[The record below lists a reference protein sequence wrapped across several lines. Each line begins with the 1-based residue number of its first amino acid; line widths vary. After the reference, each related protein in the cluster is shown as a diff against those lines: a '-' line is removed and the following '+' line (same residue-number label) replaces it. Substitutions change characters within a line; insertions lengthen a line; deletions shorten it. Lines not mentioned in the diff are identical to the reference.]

1 MIKAVE
7 NKICNLKQ
15 TKIKEGTICGEKGT
29 RVSEL
34 LQNEWEQW
42 QKGDKILL
50 SAPMGSGKSYFIY
63 NHLVKN
69 SFRKRILILS
79 NRSKLRKQYDSKL
92 EEHKQDVM
100 INEIFGTPIYG
111 AEVDIMTYQSLEG
124 KLKKNEPIDH
134 YNYIICDEAHYF
146 ITDSWNEST
155 DMSFKWVNTQHN
167 SIVIYMSATGE
178 EVFNLFDL
186 ANVNTK
192 NYYIEPDYSRFDMY
206 YYECDGVS
214 MVEYLL
220 AKEDIDENNKIIY
233 FANNKEKAVDLYDQY
248 KHMASITVSESD
260 KTIENTENAI
270 ENEKC
275 NYTLTI
281 ATTCIDNGIDIFDET
296 VKYIVCDVFDQV
308 QAIQCMGRKRFTDTE
323 QGNVKVFM
331 KNWYGKGLQGM
342 INFAQRDVDLVN
354 GHLDRIA
361 EGKISRSSNLPRGLY
376 FDFAEGKVKSNPLYY
391 RYINQKLDN
400 VKKFQ
405 ENVEIITDMCTTPI
419 CNEYDGELV
428 WSEEIEYM
436 DKGYCSTYIY
446 FMQSRLQK
454 SEYSTIDVKTLT
466 LEENISNA
474 LSKMV
479 GKQFI
484 GKEGRTE
491 IAQVVGVRDKQRHLL
506 TTVKSMNIYLEENN
520 ISYMIAESRKTIQ
533 GKKKTIYEV
542 VEN

>member
-63 NHLVKN
+63 NHLVKD
-69 SFRKRILILS
+69 SFKKRVLILS

-92 EEHKQDVM
+92 EEHKQGIL
-100 INEIFGTPIYG
+100 INEIFGIPTYG
-111 AEVDIMTYQSLEG
+111 AEVDIWTYQKLESM
-124 KLKKNEPIDH
+124 LNKNEPIEN

-206 YYECDGVS
+206 YYDCDGVS

-233 FANNKEKAVDLYDQY
+233 FANNKEKAVDLYEQY

-270 ENEKC
+270 ENERC

-331 KNWYGKGLQGM
+331 KNWHGKGLQGM
-342 INFAQRDVDLVN
+342 INFAQRDVDLVD
-354 GHLDRIA
+354 GHLDRIK
-361 EGKISRSSNLPRGLY
+361 EGKIARTSKLPKGLY
-376 FDFAEGKVKSNPLYY
+376 FDFAESKVKCNQLYY

-405 ENVEIITDMCTTPI
+405 ENIEIITDMQTTPI
-419 CNEYDGELV
+419 CRDYDGEMV
-428 WSEEIEYM
+428 WEEEIEYM
-436 DKGYCSTYIY
+436 EKGYCSTYIY
-446 FMQSRLQK
+446 LMQSRLRLNK
-454 SEYSTIDVKTLT
+454 YSIIDVKTLT
-466 LEENISNA
+466 LEENIANA

-506 TTVKSMNIYLEENN
+506 TTVKSMNAYLEENN
-520 ISYMIAESRKTIQ
+520 ITYTITESRKTIQ
-533 GKKKTIYEV
+533 KKKVTVYEV
-542 VEN
+542 VEI